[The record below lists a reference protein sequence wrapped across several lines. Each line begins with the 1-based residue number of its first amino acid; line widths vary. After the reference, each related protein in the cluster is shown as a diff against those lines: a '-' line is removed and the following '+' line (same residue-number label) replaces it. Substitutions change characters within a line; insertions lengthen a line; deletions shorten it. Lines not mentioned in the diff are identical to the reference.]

1 MSNIHFITHPE
12 VVVDPAKP
20 VPRWCLSD
28 KGIGRMRRFAASPV
42 MADVTDVWASDET
55 KAIEAAGILAGF
67 HGLPVQVLETLH
79 ENDRSATGF
88 LPPHEFEAMADRFF
102 AAPNESV
109 RGWERAVDAQT
120 RVLNAFHGI
129 VAKTEARNGDVAIV
143 AHGGVGTLLLC
154 ALSGVEID
162 RSCDQPFQG
171 HYWTWSRVDQRL
183 LGGWQSITPE

>member
-28 KGIGRMRRFAASPV
+28 KGIARMRMFAASAA
-42 MADVTDVWASDET
+42 MAEVTNVWSSDET

-67 HGLPVQVLETLH
+67 HGLPVQVQHALH

-88 LPPHEFEAMADRFF
+88 LPPSEFEAMADRFF
-102 AAPNESV
+102 AEPDKSV
-109 RGWERAVDAQT
+109 RGWERAVDAQA
-120 RVLNAFHGI
+120 RVLQAFQLITAETAG
-129 VAKTEARNGDVAIV
+129 AGDVAIV

-154 ALSGVEID
+154 AMQGVKID
-162 RSCDQPFQG
+162 RAHDQPFQG
-171 HYWTWSRVDQRL
+171 HYWTWSREEQRV
-183 LGGWQSITPE
+183 LGGWQSITPD